1 MRLEINHFNIF
12 LIVFVTFL
20 ASYLLVYLM
29 RIIAPY
35 FDFLDKP
42 NSSRKIHSKPIP
54 TLGGIGIF
62 LSFLLGYMLFANE
75 NTLMISI
82 LIASFIIL
90 LLGIFDDIKPIP
102 AKYKI
107 LIHILIASIVVF
119 YGKLT
124 LDRAEIFGYV
134 FEFKELAPFI
144 SLFIIVATINAINL
158 IDGMDGLCAGI
169 SSIYFLTISIISVVL
184 NKMGGLDILLSL
196 IMLGSTLGFLVHNFP
211 PAKIF
216 MGDTGSTFLGLMISI
231 ISLLGFKTLTLTSFV
246 IPLLI
251 LTFPIMDTLFA
262 IIRRRLKGKP
272 IGEADRDHLHHQ
284 LLKLKFSK
292 KTSVL
297 IIYFI
302 DGVFSLTSVLYALGY
317 RDEMV
322 VCYIFIVFMVLF
334 LVFKTDILFEHK
346 KGKEKIKNGC

>member
-12 LIVFVTFL
+12 LIVFVTFI
-20 ASYLLVYLM
+20 ASYFLVYLM

-54 TLGGIGIF
+54 TLGGVGIF
-62 LSFLLGYMLFANE
+62 LSFLLGYMFFANE

-107 LIHILIASIVVF
+107 LVHILIASIIVF
-119 YGKLT
+119 YGGLT
-124 LDRAEIFGYV
+124 LDRAEMFGYAL
-134 FEFKELAPFI
+134 EFKKLAPII
-144 SLFIIVATINAINL
+144 SVIIIVATINAINL

-169 SSIYFLTISIISVVL
+169 SSIYFLTIAIISVVL
-184 NKMGGLDILLSL
+184 NKMGGLDVVLSL

-231 ISLLGFKTLTLTSFV
+231 IALLGFKTLTLTSLV

-272 IGEADRDHLHHQ
+272 ISEADRDHLHHQ

-292 KTSVL
+292 RTSVL

-302 DGVFSLTSVLYALGY
+302 DMIFSLTSILYSLGY

-334 LVFKTDILFEHK
+334 LIFKTDILFEHK
-346 KGKEKIKNGC
+346 KGKDKIKNEC